1 MIAASFGDVIKKLQT
16 VNRLKAKTL
25 KVGFVPLVDC
35 APLVVARELGLF
47 AKYGLSVELSRELG
61 WASIRDKV
69 IYGEL
74 DAAQAVAGMVF
85 AAAWGLGSIPCECL
99 TALVL
104 NSQGNA
110 ITLSNRLWTLGVRDV
125 ASLRALIQHRREEKP
140 LVFGVVFPY
149 SSHHFLLRQWLK
161 SGGIDPDRDVQ
172 IVVVPPPQMFSNLKA
187 GNLDGYCVG
196 EPWNTVAVQARVG
209 WCPVTSSG
217 LAPLH
222 PEKVLMVRADFAATR
237 HDEHVALVSA
247 LLEAC
252 AWCQK
257 AGNRREMIRVLAR
270 PAYVNAPARA
280 IEGSFEARFDCGHGQ
295 YSDEGAF
302 HLFFGGELNAPT
314 ADKAAWILHQMRV
327 SKLLEPLAWSTTP
340 QETNLFRCD
349 IYDAAWRLF
358 SKKRILESIDHEKQ
372 ILHSY

>member
-1 MIAASFGDVIKKLQT
+1 MNKKLQT
-16 VNRLKAKTL
+16 GNRLSAKSL

-35 APLVVARELGLF
+35 APLVVACELGLF
-47 AKYGLSVELSRELG
+47 SKYGVKVELSRELG
-61 WASIRDKV
+61 WASVRDKI

-85 AAAWGLGSIPCECL
+85 AAAWGLGSIACECL

-125 ASLRALIQHRREEKP
+125 ASLRRLIQDRRGQKL

-196 EPWNTVAVQARVG
+196 EPWNTVAIQARAG
-209 WCPVTSSG
+209 WCPVTSGG
-217 LAPLH
+217 LSPQH
-222 PEKVLMVRADFAATR
+222 PEKVLMVRADFAAAR

-252 AWCQK
+252 AWCQN
-257 AGNRREMIRVLAR
+257 AENRREMIRILAR
-270 PAYVNAPARA
+270 PSYVNASARA
-280 IEGSFEARFDCGHGQ
+280 IGASFEARFDCGHGQ
-295 YSDEGAF
+295 FLDEGIF
-302 HLFFGGELNAPT
+302 HLFFGDQVNAPT

-327 SKLLEPLAWSTTP
+327 SNLLEPLAWSDAA

-349 IYDAAWRLF
+349 IFHEAWRLF
-358 SKKRILESIDHEKQ
+358 SKKRKLNSYNHEKQ
-372 ILHSY
+372 ILSTF